1 MWMPVEHRLVE
12 IQAWP
17 AESVYFSDSP
27 QSPDDLTFQFLDFMA
42 QRANFSGVEKPTLG
56 LHDDLFNLCASLA
69 KIDHLHQARKTIGSG
84 VSRMIVTEVEF
95 LFSICR
101 SIFDL
106 LQEIIAAIWDS
117 IQLHDSTAVKKP
129 LKDTFSSMVQFEG
142 RTANSHEI
150 STRFCL
156 PGPLADYYVRHA
168 DFFLA
173 LRQFRDNVI
182 HRGSVVQTIFSSDDG
197 FLIRRDTRPFS
208 KMRIWSDDEASP
220 TGLVPL
226 SPAIGM
232 LIYQTLVACED
243 FSSTIVGMIQFP
255 PPIAPGM
262 FLFARSYFNA
272 VMSATLRDARGRLER
287 ASIQD
292 QPGLLPCNPIRRSLF
307 FAEVSG
313 RLATENYN

>member
-1 MWMPVEHRLVE
+1 MWMPVENENRLIEV
-12 IQAWP
+12 QAWP
-17 AESVYFSDSP
+17 AEAVYFADAM
-27 QSPDDLTFQFLDFMA
+27 QSPDDLALHFLDFMA
-42 QRANFSGVEKPTLG
+42 QRANITAVEKPILG

-69 KIDHLHQARKTIGSG
+69 KIDHLHQERKKIGTG

-106 LQEIIAAIWDS
+106 LQEIISTIWGS
-117 IQLHDSTAVKKP
+117 IQLHDSTVTKKP
-129 LKDTFSSMVQFEG
+129 LKDAFSSMVLFESRPCG
-142 RTANSHEI
+142 SQEL
-150 STRFCL
+150 SKRFGL
-156 PGPLADYYVRHA
+156 PAPLADYYVRHTE
-168 DFFLA
+168 FFLT

-208 KMRIWSDDEASP
+208 SMQIWNDSERSP

-243 FSSTIVGMIQFP
+243 FSSTIASMIQFP

-262 FLFARSYFNA
+262 SLYARSYFNA
-272 VMSATLRDARGRLER
+272 AMSAALRDARERLER
-287 ASIQD
+287 AS
-292 QPGLLPCNPIRRSLF
+292 S
-307 FAEVSG
+307 
-313 RLATENYN
+313 